1 MDIKQTLIKKI
12 ETTQHHPFLFVG
24 AGLSK
29 RYIHTENWENLLR
42 HFCVEFS
49 NNEFLYDSYSAR
61 TNEQN
66 YYGKQPQIASFLE
79 KDYTQAVLTQE
90 NFSTFR
96 QKYKAE
102 IHSGI
107 SPLKLAI
114 SEYLSNKNFDPMCD
128 EIIEL
133 KKASARNISGIITT
147 NYDCL
152 LENIFSDYT
161 VFVGQDELIF
171 SDIYEIGE
179 IYKIHGSIGKP
190 DSLIL
195 TAEDYKNF
203 EDKQAYLVAK
213 ILTIFLEYPII
224 FLGYSLQDRN
234 IQNIFKTISYC
245 LTKEKLAILK
255 ERFIF
260 IEYGDGDDISSYTHA
275 FENGT
280 GIQMTKIRT
289 QNFLPIFQAI
299 NSVDARYNPKILRE
313 LRKDIYSLVL
323 DSEHKSKIVAT
334 GFEKIDKL
342 HDDSRFILG
351 IGVANGNGHLV
362 KAEQIYEDIVLDNQY
377 FNPKLV
383 VEEYLPEL
391 LKSNAGGLPMYKYLV
406 EYSAPVYGRVQQNIC
421 KYYQIDNYL
430 NDNLRAYKKNYRK
443 ELKEYNIKEIIDKE
457 GIDSAYKRIYFLEEC
472 EIDIQQ
478 LEQYLN
484 HILSKNIV
492 DLKGNSELKRLIRI
506 FDFLKYKSVHNKL
519 FNSANT

>member
-96 QKYKAE
+96 QKYKVE

-179 IYKIHGSIGKP
+179 IYKIHGSISKP

-203 EDKQAYLVAK
+203 EDKQAYLV
-213 ILTIFLEYPII
+213 
-224 FLGYSLQDRN
+224 
-234 IQNIFKTISYC
+234 
-245 LTKEKLAILK
+245 
-255 ERFIF
+255 
-260 IEYGDGDDISSYTHA
+260 
-275 FENGT
+275 
-280 GIQMTKIRT
+280 
-289 QNFLPIFQAI
+289 
-299 NSVDARYNPKILRE
+299 
-313 LRKDIYSLVL
+313 
-323 DSEHKSKIVAT
+323 
-334 GFEKIDKL
+334 
-342 HDDSRFILG
+342 
-351 IGVANGNGHLV
+351 
-362 KAEQIYEDIVLDNQY
+362 
-377 FNPKLV
+377 
-383 VEEYLPEL
+383 
-391 LKSNAGGLPMYKYLV
+391 
-406 EYSAPVYGRVQQNIC
+406 
-421 KYYQIDNYL
+421 
-430 NDNLRAYKKNYRK
+430 
-443 ELKEYNIKEIIDKE
+443 
-457 GIDSAYKRIYFLEEC
+457 
-472 EIDIQQ
+472 
-478 LEQYLN
+478 
-484 HILSKNIV
+484 
-492 DLKGNSELKRLIRI
+492 
-506 FDFLKYKSVHNKL
+506 
-519 FNSANT
+519 